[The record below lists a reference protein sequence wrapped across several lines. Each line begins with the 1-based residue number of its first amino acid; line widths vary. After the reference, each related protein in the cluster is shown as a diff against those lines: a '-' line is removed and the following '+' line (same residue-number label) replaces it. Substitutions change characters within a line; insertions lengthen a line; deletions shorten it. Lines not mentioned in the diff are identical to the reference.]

1 MRITPASTKPEL
13 AKVRSAAANRAS
25 TKPELAK
32 VRSAA
37 ALQVLGMLLAILTA
51 AALFAP
57 SAAADAPLR
66 LQDYV
71 TDNAEALSSAERTQ
85 VQDAVEALYTQN
97 RTRLW
102 VVYVDSFSGL
112 KPVNWSQDTMNISS
126 FGADDA
132 LLAVA
137 VKDRAYY
144 FQPPTSM
151 SDSAAQALRRNSIE
165 PALRGNDW
173 TGAAIAAA
181 DGLNVSGPGGSSGSG
196 VSWIAMVI
204 VLAIL
209 VVLILLAW
217 LWLRRRKR
225 KRREAE
231 LAAAKQVDPTD
242 PNALASVPLEAL
254 DDLSKTIVVD
264 VDNAVRTSESELALA
279 VEEFGANQTEPF
291 SAAVASAKT
300 TLTQAFNVRQIL
312 DDTVP
317 ETPLQRRDLLT
328 RVIVAAAKAD
338 QALDAQGD
346 AFAKLRDLLINA
358 PTRLDALTQQM
369 VALSARITPTWETL
383 AGLHKQFSDV
393 ALASIADN
401 VDVAKQRLAF
411 ADQNITTGR
420 DLVSRPAD
428 DQTGLIDA
436 IRAAES
442 AFGQAQTLLDA
453 VDSASTDIN
462 RAIAGMPAAIADIQN
477 GIDQAAGQLAQPNT
491 LPPAADLAA
500 ARDAGVKALGEAT
513 AEANSAGSA
522 DPLGVFTRLTKAD
535 ADLDRALASI
545 AELRQEAENQTRILD
560 QALFTAQSRVRGVSD
575 FIDTRRGSIGPE
587 ARTRLSEASRQLEAA
602 EAKRTTIRG
611 EAIAHANGAAMLAA
625 QAQSLA
631 NDDVRAAQRAF
642 APQYGGGGNSDL
654 GSVIGGIIIGS
665 VLRGGFDGTGMGG
678 GYGSSWGGGRSMGR
692 PTTYGG
698 FFLLSAS
705 ARVCTATRRIS
716 RTNWCA
722 HAAADRCN
730 STSMRRTMSHDRRR
744 TSSAT
749 TESSVHPTSPSAA
762 RFWRSRRNSSVPLC
776 QSNPSYSTAT
786 LCSGHA
792 KSTRQVCQFLSTIS
806 C

>member
-1 MRITPASTKPEL
+1 VGARITLTVMRTPRVLST
-13 AKVRSAAANRAS
+13 
-25 TKPELAK
+25 
-32 VRSAA
+32 
-37 ALQVLGMLLAILTA
+37 LLAILTA
-51 AALFAP
+51 AVLFAP
-57 SAAADAPLR
+57 AAAADAPLR

-85 VQDAVEALYTQN
+85 VQDAVESLYSKN

-112 KPVNWSQDTMNISS
+112 KPVNWSQDTMNMSS

-151 SDSAAQALRRNSIE
+151 NDSAAQALRRNSIE
-165 PALRGNDW
+165 PALHGNDW

-181 DGLNVSGPGGSSGSG
+181 DGLDVSGSGGSGSG

-209 VVLILLAW
+209 AVLILVVW
-217 LWLRRRKR
+217 LWLRHRKR
-225 KRREAE
+225 ARRAAE
-231 LAAAKQVDPTD
+231 FEAAKKVDPTD
-242 PNALASVPLEAL
+242 PNALASVPLDAL

-279 VEEFGANQTEPF
+279 VEEFGEKQTEPF
-291 SAAVASAKT
+291 SAAVAAAKT
-300 TLTQAFNVRQIL
+300 TLAQAFNVRQIL
-312 DDTVP
+312 DDAVP

-338 QALDAQGD
+338 RALDAQSE

-369 VALSARITPTWETL
+369 VALSARITPTQETL
-383 AGLHKQFSDV
+383 TGLHKQFSEV
-393 ALASIADN
+393 ALTSIAGN
-401 VDVAKQRLAF
+401 VDAAKQRLAF
-411 ADQNITTGR
+411 ADQNITNGR
-420 DLVSRPAD
+420 DLVSKPAD

-436 IRAAES
+436 IRAAEG
-442 AFGQAQTLLDA
+442 ALGQAQTLLDA

-462 RAIAGMPAAIADIQN
+462 RAIAGLPAAIADIQN
-477 GIDQAAGQLAQPNT
+477 GIDQASGQLAQPNT
-491 LPPAADLAA
+491 PQTAGLGA
-500 ARDAGVKALGEAT
+500 ARDAAVKALRETT
-513 AEANSAGSA
+513 AEANGAGTT

-535 ADLDRALASI
+535 ADLDRVLASV
-545 AELRQEAENQTRILD
+545 AELRQEAENQARILE
-560 QALFTAQSRVRGVSD
+560 QSLFTATSRVKGVSD

-587 ARTRLSEASRQLEAA
+587 ARTRLAEAARQLEAA
-602 EAKRTTIRG
+602 QAKRTSNPA

-631 NDDVRAAQRAF
+631 NDDVRAAARAY
-642 APQYGGGGNSDL
+642 APQYGGSSNSDL

-665 VLRGGFDGTGMGG
+665 VLRGGFGGTGMGG
-678 GYGSSWGGGRSMGR
+678 GYGGSWGGGRSMGR

-698 FFLLSAS
+698 
-705 ARVCTATRRIS
+705 
-716 RTNWCA
+716 
-722 HAAADRCN
+722 
-730 STSMRRTMSHDRRR
+730 
-744 TSSAT
+744 SS
-749 TESSVHPTSPSAA
+749 
-762 RFWRSRRNSSVPLC
+762 NSSGRD
-776 QSNPSYSTAT
+776 YS
-786 LCSGHA
+786 GGGGG
-792 KSTRQVCQFLSTIS
+792 RF
-806 C
+806 

>member
-1 MRITPASTKPEL
+1 MRITT
-13 AKVRSAAANRAS
+13 R
-25 TKPELAK
+25 
-32 VRSAA
+32 
-37 ALQVLGMLLAILTA
+37 VLSMLLAILTA
-51 AALFAP
+51 AALLAP
-57 SAAADAPLR
+57 TAVADAPLR

-71 TDNAEALSSAERTQ
+71 TDNAAALSNAERTQ
-85 VQDAVEALYTQN
+85 VQDAVEGLYTKN
-97 RTRLW
+97 HTRLW

-137 VKDRAYY
+137 VQDRAYY

-165 PALRGNDW
+165 PALHGNDW

-181 DGLNVSGPGGSSGSG
+181 SGINVSSSGGSSSGSG

-209 VVLILLAW
+209 AVLILLAW
-217 LWLRRRKR
+217 LWLRHRKR

-231 LAAAKQVDPTD
+231 FAAAKRVDPTD
-242 PNALASVPLEAL
+242 PNALASVPLDAL
-254 DDLSKTIVVD
+254 DDLSKAIVVD

-279 VEEFGANQTEPF
+279 VEEFGAKQTEPF
-291 SAAVASAKT
+291 SAAVANAKT

-312 DDTVP
+312 DDAVP

-338 QALDAQGD
+338 HALDAQSD

-369 VALSARITPTWETL
+369 VALSARVAPTQETL

-393 ALASIADN
+393 ALASIVGN
-401 VDVAKQRLAF
+401 VDAAKQRLAF
-411 ADQNITTGR
+411 ADQNISNGR

-436 IRAAES
+436 IRAAEG
-442 AFGQAQTLLDA
+442 ALGQAQTLLDA

-462 RAIAGMPAAIADIQN
+462 RAIAGLPAAIADIQR
-477 GIDQAAGQLAQPNT
+477 GIDQASGQLGQPNT
-491 LPPAADLAA
+491 PKAPDLGA
-500 ARDAGVKALGEAT
+500 ARDAAVKAV
-513 AEANSAGSA
+513 AEANSTGSA
-522 DPLGVFTRLTKAD
+522 DPLGDFTRLTKAD

-545 AELRQEAENQTRILD
+545 AELRQEADNQARILE
-560 QALFTAQSRVRGVSD
+560 QALFTAQSRVKGVSD

-602 EAKRTTIRG
+602 EAKRTSNPG

-631 NDDVRAAQRAF
+631 NDDVRAAARAY
-642 APQYGGGGNSDL
+642 APQYGGGGGNSDL

-665 VLRGGFDGTGMGG
+665 VLRGGFGGTGMGG
-678 GYGSSWGGGRSMGR
+678 WGGGYGGGFGGGRSVGR
-692 PTTYGG
+692 PTSYGG
-698 FFLLSAS
+698 
-705 ARVCTATRRIS
+705 
-716 RTNWCA
+716 
-722 HAAADRCN
+722 
-730 STSMRRTMSHDRRR
+730 
-744 TSSAT
+744 SS
-749 TESSVHPTSPSAA
+749 
-762 RFWRSRRNSSVPLC
+762 NSSGR
-776 QSNPSYSTAT
+776 SYS
-786 LCSGHA
+786 GGGGG
-792 KSTRQVCQFLSTIS
+792 RF
-806 C
+806 

>member
-1 MRITPASTKPEL
+1 
-13 AKVRSAAANRAS
+13 VRSAA
-25 TKPELAK
+25 TLK
-32 VRSAA
+32 VLS
-37 ALQVLGMLLAILTA
+37 MLLAILTA
-51 AALFAP
+51 AALLAP

-71 TDNAEALSSAERTQ
+71 TDNADVLSSAERTQ
-85 VQDAVEALYTQN
+85 VQDAVEALYSKN

-112 KPVNWSQDTMNISS
+112 KPVNWSQDTMNLSS

-165 PALRGNDW
+165 PALHGNDW
-173 TGAAIAAA
+173 TGAAIATA
-181 DGLNVSGPGGSSGSG
+181 DGLNVSSSGGSSGSG

-209 VVLILLAW
+209 AVLILLAW
-217 LWLRRRKR
+217 LWLRHRKR
-225 KRREAE
+225 ERREAE
-231 LAAAKQVDPTD
+231 FAAAKQVDPTD
-242 PNALASVPLEAL
+242 PNALASVPLAAL

-279 VEEFGANQTEPF
+279 VEEFGAKQTEPF
-291 SAAVASAKT
+291 SAAVANAKT
-300 TLTQAFNVRQIL
+300 TLTQAFNARQIL
-312 DDTVP
+312 DDAVP

-338 QALDAQGD
+338 HALDAQSD

-369 VALSARITPTWETL
+369 VALSARITPTQETL

-393 ALASIADN
+393 ALASIAGNMDE
-401 VDVAKQRLAF
+401 ARGRLAF
-411 ADQNITTGR
+411 ADQSITTGR

-442 AFGQAQTLLDA
+442 ALGQAQTLLDA

-462 RAIAGMPAAIADIQN
+462 RAIAGLPAAIADIQN
-477 GIDQAAGQLAQPNT
+477 GIDQAGGQSDQT
-491 LPPAADLAA
+491 ADLTT
-500 ARDAGVKALGEAT
+500 ARDAAVKAVT
-513 AEANSAGSA
+513 EANSAGSA

-545 AELRQEAENQTRILD
+545 AELRQEAEKQARILE
-560 QALFTAQSRVRGVSD
+560 QALFTAQSRVKGVSD

-602 EAKRTTIRG
+602 EAKRTSNPG

-631 NDDVRAAQRAF
+631 NDDVRAAQRAY

-665 VLRGGFDGTGMGG
+665 VLRGGFGGTGMGG
-678 GYGSSWGGGRSMGR
+678 GYGGSWGGGRSMGR

-698 FFLLSAS
+698 
-705 ARVCTATRRIS
+705 
-716 RTNWCA
+716 
-722 HAAADRCN
+722 
-730 STSMRRTMSHDRRR
+730 
-744 TSSAT
+744 SS
-749 TESSVHPTSPSAA
+749 
-762 RFWRSRRNSSVPLC
+762 NSSGR
-776 QSNPSYSTAT
+776 SYS
-786 LCSGHA
+786 GGGGG
-792 KSTRQVCQFLSTIS
+792 RF
-806 C
+806 

>member
-1 MRITPASTKPEL
+1 
-13 AKVRSAAANRAS
+13 VRSAA
-25 TKPELAK
+25 TLK
-32 VRSAA
+32 VLS
-37 ALQVLGMLLAILTA
+37 MLLAILTA
-51 AALFAP
+51 AALLAP

-71 TDNAEALSSAERTQ
+71 TDNAEVLSSAERTQ
-85 VQDAVEALYTQN
+85 VQDAVEALYSKN

-165 PALRGNDW
+165 PALHGNDW
-173 TGAAIAAA
+173 TGAAIATA
-181 DGLNVSGPGGSSGSG
+181 DGLNVSSSGGSSGSG

-209 VVLILLAW
+209 AVLILLAW
-217 LWLRRRKR
+217 LWLRHRKR
-225 KRREAE
+225 ERREAE
-231 LAAAKQVDPTD
+231 FAAAKQVDPTD

-279 VEEFGANQTEPF
+279 VEEFGAKQTEPF
-291 SAAVASAKT
+291 SAAVANAKT

-312 DDTVP
+312 DDAVP

-338 QALDAQGD
+338 HALDAQSD

-369 VALSARITPTWETL
+369 VALSARITPTQETL

-393 ALASIADN
+393 ALASIAGNMDE
-401 VDVAKQRLAF
+401 ARGRLAF

-436 IRAAES
+436 IRAAEGGL
-442 AFGQAQTLLDA
+442 GQAQTLLDA

-462 RAIAGMPAAIADIQN
+462 RAIAGLPAAIADIQN
-477 GIDQAAGQLAQPNT
+477 GIDQAGGQLGQPNT
-491 LPPAADLAA
+491 LQSDQTADLTT
-500 ARDAGVKALGEAT
+500 ARDAAVKAVT
-513 AEANSAGSA
+513 EANSAGSA

-545 AELRQEAENQTRILD
+545 AELRQEAEKQARILE
-560 QALFTAQSRVRGVSD
+560 QALFTAQSRVKGVSD

-602 EAKRTTIRG
+602 EAKRTSNPG

-631 NDDVRAAQRAF
+631 NDDVRAAQRAY

-665 VLRGGFDGTGMGG
+665 VLRGGFGGTGMGG
-678 GYGSSWGGGRSMGR
+678 GYGGSWGGGRSMGR

-698 FFLLSAS
+698 
-705 ARVCTATRRIS
+705 
-716 RTNWCA
+716 
-722 HAAADRCN
+722 
-730 STSMRRTMSHDRRR
+730 
-744 TSSAT
+744 SS
-749 TESSVHPTSPSAA
+749 
-762 RFWRSRRNSSVPLC
+762 NSSGR
-776 QSNPSYSTAT
+776 SYS
-786 LCSGHA
+786 GGGGG
-792 KSTRQVCQFLSTIS
+792 RF
-806 C
+806 